1 MPAVRWTP
9 SPDRLFAAD
18 PARRSLARDLY
29 DGVRGLPLVYPHGHV
44 PPKLLA
50 DPDAT
55 LGTPAELFIIPDH
68 YVFRMLHS
76 QGIPLEEIGVP
87 TRGGTPV
94 ETDHRRIWQRFAEAF
109 YLFRGTPSGL
119 WLSTELV
126 EVFGVDEGDPLREG
140 VGEAATRAI
149 VREAVILLMHQSP
162 LSAKE
167 GRVVTDEFMPGDDGA
182 RAVLVGGV
190 DVRSPV
196 GLAALARGGRQ
207 ADAEAQPGHA
217 DQETDQRRGGRRRR
231 AAVAELGGGDHDGR
245 PDQGRDGVQLAAQNR
260 RYLAHQDVAHHAA
273 AGRGYQTEQHRLRRS
288 HVKLEGLRRP
298 GYAEQGEA
306 RGIEHVQRMVHP
318 LQRGAGEERDEAGCR
333 HRHEVAPIAE
343 GGRRQ
348 RPQEHVAY
356 DPANEP
362 DDRG

>member
-1 MPAVRWTP
+1 MPGVRWTP

-29 DGVRGLPLVYPHGHV
+29 NDVRGLPLVYPHGHV

-140 VGEAATRAI
+140 VGEAPTRAI
-149 VREAVILLMHQSP
+149 VREAVILLMHPSP

-217 DQETDQRRGGRRRR
+217 DQETDQRRGGRARRR
-231 AAVAELGGGDHDGR
+231 R
-245 PDQGRDGVQLAAQNR
+245 PRWPPR
-260 RYLAHQDVAHHAA
+260 S
-273 AGRGYQTEQHRLRRS
+273 GRGRRT
-288 HVKLEGLRRP
+288 
-298 GYAEQGEA
+298 A
-306 RGIEHVQRMVHP
+306 RGAKP
-318 LQRGAGEERDEAGCR
+318 
-333 HRHEVAPIAE
+333 
-343 GGRRQ
+343 
-348 RPQEHVAY
+348 
-356 DPANEP
+356 
-362 DDRG
+362 